1 MTKHTAA
8 AVEPP
13 AGISA
18 EAQAQINEEEQVVQ
32 QVVLSLESQRSIGG
46 KRLRNEAVRA
56 QQLTS
61 RIVAARRDVDKQL
74 LASDEAVSHKLV
86 DMKQSEIESIDKLI
100 EKPYF
105 ARIILDEDDGAK
117 RKSIEFRLGVAANS
131 DCRIIDWRRAP
142 ISKLYY
148 EYQEGEEYCEEILGR
163 ERTGRVILRNKVD
176 IEHGELQRLT
186 CRSGSFRKVKGSWIG
201 SGGDVRA
208 RSAETYGRLPD
219 VLSLITPDQFRT
231 ITEDAETAIL
241 IQGVAGSGK
250 TTVALHRMAWLLHPD
265 NSDIQSNETVVLVRS
280 NALKTYI
287 AGALP
292 ALGVEGVDVHSFH
305 EWAATSLSW
314 LLSTDGR
321 AKHVIKRPVDRTPP
335 SIKRV
340 CRSMAFLKAL
350 ELYAAGQRRRLCSYL
365 DESIKWELLAP
376 PLRKELDQF
385 RESKEP
391 PLPFLARLL
400 NALKLA
406 ASTATDASAIADAE
420 KVASTVDRRFRLYQ
434 RDLIAILAEPKR
446 VLMHDE
452 TGLLDAELI
461 AATKSYIERNLD
473 QGLVSPAEDAL
484 LLRLGQ
490 LKRGAVFMKNGEM
503 RRYRHIVVDEVQDFS
518 APELAAVIGAV
529 EKLNQLTLVGDSGQA
544 IGEAHTFPGWDKLR
558 SYWSLGS
565 SLSQFI
571 ALTVTHRS
579 TLEIMKLGDHIQG
592 EQRTTEGRKGKP
604 PLWYKCRNEDQGV
617 TEAIGWLTRV
627 IERYPDGI
635 VAVICRTPK
644 EARYAHG
651 LLTPTFGSA
660 VRLGDDSSFSFQ
672 EGILVTDIAQVKGL
686 EFPQVLVWNPSA
698 ADYGRDERSK
708 NLLYVAV
715 TRAEEH
721 LCLISWGKPSPLLPP
736 LHSGLVR
743 GVDRDAELA
752 DEEAEESASAREQAR
767 EREGLIEYD

>member
-1 MTKHTAA
+1 MTKHAEERPAVSATAT
-8 AVEPP
+8 E
-13 AGISA
+13 ISA
-18 EAQAQINEEEQVVQ
+18 EAQAQIAAEEEVVQ
-32 QVVLSLESQRSIGG
+32 QVLLSLESQRAIGG
-46 KRLRNEAVRA
+46 KRLRNESVRA
-56 QQLTS
+56 QQLTA
-61 RIVAARRDVDKQL
+61 RIVASRRDTDKQM

-86 DMKQSEIESIDKLI
+86 DMKASEIESIDKLI

-105 ARIILDEDDGAK
+105 ARIILDEEDGSK

-163 ERTGRVILRNKVD
+163 ERNGRVALRNKVD
-176 IEHGELQRLT
+176 IEHGELQRIT
-186 CRSGSFRKVKGSWIG
+186 CRSGSFRKIRGSWHG
-201 SGGDVRA
+201 SGGDNRS

-219 VLSLITPDQFRT
+219 VLSLITPEQFRM
-231 ITEDAETAIL
+231 ITDDAETAIL

-265 NSDIQSNETVVLVRS
+265 NSDIKSDETVVLVRS

-287 AGALP
+287 GGALP

-321 AKHVIKRPVDRTPP
+321 SKATIARPVDKTPP

-350 ELYAAGQRRRLCSYL
+350 ELYVAGQRRRLCSYL
-365 DESIKWELLAP
+365 DESIKWAEVGTAP
-376 PLRKELDQF
+376 RKELDQF
-385 RESKEP
+385 RDSNEP
-391 PLPFLARLL
+391 PLPFLSRLL
-400 NALKLA
+400 TLLKTSGA
-406 ASTATDASAIADAE
+406 APEVKEAE
-420 KVASTVDRRFRLYQ
+420 KVVNTVDKRFRLYQ

-452 TGLLDAELI
+452 TGLLDAELLT
-461 AATKSYIERNLD
+461 ATKNYIERNLEK
-473 QGLVSPAEDAL
+473 GWVSPAEDAL

-579 TLEIMKLGDHIQG
+579 TLEIMKLGDYIQG
-592 EQRTTEGRKGKP
+592 EQRTTDGRKGKP

-617 TEAIGWLTRV
+617 SEAIGWLTRV

-660 VRLGDDSSFSFQ
+660 VRIGDDSSFSFQ
-672 EGILVTDIAQVKGL
+672 EGIMVTDVSQVKGL

-698 ADYGRDERSK
+698 AEYGKDERSK

-715 TRAEEH
+715 TRAEDH
-721 LCLISWGKPSPLLPP
+721 LCLVSWGKPSPLLPSI
-736 LHSGLVR
+736 HSNLVR
-743 GVDRDAELA
+743 GMDRDAELA
-752 DEEAEESASAREQAR
+752 AEEAEESASALEQLK
-767 EREGLIEYD
+767 EREGLVDYD